1 MSLSRPCENYI
12 SISLLQGLVNTFLK
26 LFSFPLY
33 RSPSRDNLIILSS
46 SLTIV
51 NYFFKLFRFFKLTS
65 LARQLNYS
73 IKSYPSLSSSFS
85 NFFRF
90 FSYYI
95 FWKFYNEVSHLAL
108 LKNICFAIFEYVL
121 ISFYIMLLFFLL
133 CGQGEE

>member
-1 MSLSRPCENYI
+1 MSRPCDNYI

-33 RSPSRDNLIILSS
+33 RSPSRDNSIILSS

-85 NFFRF
+85 CFFHF
-90 FSYYI
+90 FI
-95 FWKFYNEVSHLAL
+95 FNDPVESSIMKLATSPCLKIFVL
-108 LKNICFAIFEYVL
+108 LSFSKPV
-121 ISFYIMLLFFLL
+121 ISFDNRLETVRLSS
-133 CGQGEE
+133 QG

>member
-1 MSLSRPCENYI
+1 MSLSRPCDNYI

-26 LFSFPLY
+26 LFSLPLY
-33 RSPSRDNLIILSS
+33 RSPSRDNSIILSS

-85 NFFRF
+85 CFFHF
-90 FSYYI
+90 FI
-95 FWKFYNEVSHLAL
+95 FNDPVNRLE
-108 LKNICFAIFEYVL
+108 LKNQSVIAKIIFCDNSINSGYVL
-121 ISFYIMLLFFLL
+121 TFL
-133 CGQGEE
+133 